1 MNDNNMLKNIRQDL
15 RNSLTESRQWIEE
28 YVVTI
33 CGYRAKF
40 LLSFGP
46 RFNQFN

>member
-1 MNDNNMLKNIRQDL
+1 MTDNNMLKKNRQDL
-15 RNSLTESRQWIEE
+15 RNNLTESKQWIAR
-28 YVVTI
+28 VVTI

-46 RFNQFN
+46 QFNQFN